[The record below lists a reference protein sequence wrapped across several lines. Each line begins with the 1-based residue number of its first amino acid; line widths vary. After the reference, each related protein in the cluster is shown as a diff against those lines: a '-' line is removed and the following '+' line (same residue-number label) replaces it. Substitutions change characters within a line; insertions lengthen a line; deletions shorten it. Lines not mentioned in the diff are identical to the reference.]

1 MRLMQYTKHST
12 WWGLVLALAL
22 IAAAC
27 GGGASDAPATTTT
40 TAALVG
46 AATTT
51 TVPITTATTEAPAVA
66 TTQAPTTT
74 TTAAPATTTTTVAP
88 PTVAPGTVLVT
99 NEDGVYVVT
108 LSGVIATV
116 IDTNPGVVGGIINYA
131 IDDTQ
136 GGVIFDL
143 SGSPWTTWGNDSI
156 IYRVPAG
163 ADAAS
168 TLLIPS
174 ATQGLSLED
183 VEIRDGDIT
192 VYYTRLETAAGPPE
206 FFQTLRTYNLTSLSV
221 TELGLVG
228 GWESGS
234 SAISVGADR
243 TMRNWD
249 GEGWS
254 GVMIED
260 HAGTT
265 LALAGNPE
273 PDGVFDCYP
282 DCVTASIT
290 PDGTKVAWARQ
301 TSTGLEVTLTS
312 LQSGAVLLN
321 VTLPG
326 IVAGYVDRLDVN
338 DDYIIVNTIEEG
350 SEFPTAARIIDI
362 ASGGVTNYV
371 VPIPGRASLLRSP
384 IQTSGVVSWP

>member
-1 MRLMQYTKHST
+1 MQHSRKLT
-12 WWGLVLALAL
+12 PWTFVIGLAL

-27 GGGASDAPATTTT
+27 GGGASNSAATTSTAALAGVTTTT
-40 TAALVG
+40 T
-46 AATTT
+46 T
-51 TVPITTATTEAPAVA
+51 
-66 TTQAPTTT
+66 PTTT
-74 TTAAPATTTTTVAP
+74 TTVALAAITTTTLAPAVTTTSVPPTTTTAAP
-88 PTVAPGTVLVT
+88 PTVAPGTVLVA
-99 NEDGVYVVT
+99 NENGVYTVT
-108 LSGVIATV
+108 LSGVIATAV
-116 IDTNPGVVGGIINYA
+116 DADPSVAGGIINYA

-136 GGVIFDL
+136 GGIVFEL
-143 SGSPWTTWGNDSI
+143 PGSPWTTWGNDSI

-260 HAGTT
+260 HAGTM

-301 TSTGLEVTLTS
+301 TSTGLEVTLVS

-321 VTLPG
+321 VMLPG
-326 IVAGYVDRLDVN
+326 IVAGYIDRLDVN
-338 DDYIIVNTIEEG
+338 DDYIVVNTIEEG

-362 ASGGVTNYV
+362 ASGGVTTYV
-371 VPIPGRASLLRSP
+371 VPIPGRATLLRSV

>member
-1 MRLMQYTKHST
+1 MRLMQYTKNST

-27 GGGASDAPATTTT
+27 GGGAGDAPTTTPTAAVLVGATTTT
-40 TAALVG
+40 T
-46 AATTT
+46 
-51 TVPITTATTEAPAVA
+51 VPV
-66 TTQAPTTT
+66 TTT
-74 TTAAPATTTTTVAP
+74 TTAEAPEVATTQTPTTTTTVAP
-88 PTVAPGTVLVT
+88 PTVSPGTVLVT

-116 IDTNPGVVGGIINYA
+116 IDANPGVVGGIINYA

-136 GGVIFDL
+136 GGVVFEL
-143 SGSPWTTWGNDSI
+143 PGSPWTTWGNDSI

-234 SAISVGADR
+234 SAISAGADR

-249 GEGWS
+249 GEGWT

-282 DCVTASIT
+282 GCVTAAIT
-290 PDGTKVAWARQ
+290 PDGTKVAWARE
-301 TSTGLEVTLTS
+301 TDAGLEVTLAS
-312 LQSGAVLLN
+312 LQSGAVFLN

-326 IVAGYVDRLDVN
+326 IIAGYIDRLDVN
-338 DDYIIVNTIEEG
+338 DDYIVINTAEEG
-350 SEFPTAARIIDI
+350 SDAPTAARMIDI

-384 IQTSGVVSWP
+384 IRTSGVVSWP